1 MKPLSWVGRSL
12 PNGLSVLEEIGATS
26 DGTLYRAR
34 TQTGQEVGLLIPAKQ
49 SASHSLFQQATRIRH
64 LNVAAVHEIGEIP
77 GGSAYVV
84 LELVSGEP
92 LSDLLA
98 RHGAIPL
105 QEAGELFLQAAA
117 GVQAAHDVGLV
128 HADLSPESLLVT
140 RTHSGPLVKLIR
152 FAPLSSSSPTV
163 GIALDHSGSAA
174 YASPERLAGHTPDAR
189 SDIYSLGAVLHH
201 MLVGSPPGMS
211 SCIPESAAIRGVISR
226 AMQPIPEQ
234 RYQQVPELVR
244 ATKLAVARAAA
255 ADRPRSRRPLYVTA
269 AGLVALLAGGMWLG
283 ATTPSRARVPAKP
296 VQRPER
302 AVEPAAGSDAAPD
315 SLAIAAE
322 VATDTLPLAREAA
335 AAPLGEP
342 LTESEVVAT
351 DTRIDAYEPTESIDT
366 GVTGSAEMDTGA
378 ISLPESA
385 PAFVTPDERAGIDQ
399 RIGLDEAKQVLG
411 GPPHAIEGMLPMF
424 MGLARERFPEGA
436 DPSRLLVRTVYLDR
450 NGGVILLDQQKI
462 VADSAV
468 EDEPGKRWV
477 IGDVMLYLHG
487 DSNPANLANL
497 AKRVR

>member
-1 MKPLSWVGRSL
+1 MTPLSWVGRSL
-12 PNGLSVLEEIGATS
+12 PNGLSVLEELGATS
-26 DGTLYRAR
+26 DGMLYRAR
-34 TQTGQEVGLLIPAKQ
+34 TRTGQEVGLLIPAQQ

-64 LNVAAVHEIGEIP
+64 LNVAAVHEIGELA

-98 RHGAIPL
+98 RHGAIPV

-128 HADLSPESLLVT
+128 HADLSPENFLVT
-140 RTHSGPLVKLIR
+140 QTRSGPLVKLIR
-152 FAPLSSSSPTV
+152 FAPTSSPSPTV
-163 GIALDHSGSAA
+163 GIAVDHSGSPA

-201 MLVGSPPGMS
+201 MLVGSPPGMRLS
-211 SCIPESAAIRGVISR
+211 TAESAAMRGVVGR

-234 RYQQVPELVR
+234 RYQRVPELVR
-244 ATKLAVARAAA
+244 ATKRAIARAAA
-255 ADRPRSRRPLYVTA
+255 AERPRSRRGLLVTA
-269 AGLVALLAGGMWLG
+269 AGIVALLAGGMWLG
-283 ATTPSRARVPAKP
+283 ATTPLRGRVPATP
-296 VQRPER
+296 VQRLEPVSAPAER
-302 AVEPAAGSDAAPD
+302 MDAPPG
-315 SLAIAAE
+315 SLADTTVDSAE
-322 VATDTLPLAREAA
+322 
-335 AAPLGEP
+335 AAPLADQASAAPVAER
-342 LTESEVVAT
+342 LVVQEVVAR
-351 DTRIDAYEPTESIDT
+351 DPGIDAYEPTESIDT
-366 GVTGSAEMDTGA
+366 GVTDTAAIDTAA
-378 ISLPESA
+378 ISMPEA
-385 PAFVTPDERAGIDQ
+385 PPAFLTPDERAGIDQ

-424 MGLARERFPEGA
+424 MGLAKSRFPGGA

-450 NGGVILLDQQKI
+450 SGGVILLDQQKI

-468 EDEPGKRWV
+468 EDEPGRRWV

-487 DSNPANLANL
+487 DTGPANLANL

>member
-12 PNGLSVLEEIGATS
+12 PNGLSVLDEVGATS

-34 TQTGQEVGLLIPAKQ
+34 TRTGQEVGLLIPAKQ

-64 LNVAAVHEIGEIP
+64 LNVAAVHEIGELP

-98 RHGAIPL
+98 RHGAMPV

-128 HADLSPESLLVT
+128 HADLSPENFLVT
-140 RTHSGPLVKLIR
+140 QTRGGPLVKLIR
-152 FAPLSSSSPTV
+152 FAPHSSPYPTV
-163 GIALDHSGSAA
+163 GIAVDHSGSPA
-174 YASPERLAGHTPDAR
+174 YASPERLAGHAPDAR

-211 SCIPESAAIRGVISR
+211 LSTVESAPMRGVVNR

-234 RYQQVPELVR
+234 RYQRMPELVR
-244 ATKLAVARAAA
+244 ATKRAIARAAA
-255 ADRPRSRRPLYVTA
+255 AERPRSRRPLLITA
-269 AGLVALLAGGMWLG
+269 ASIIALLAGGMWLG
-283 ATTPSRARVPAKP
+283 ASTPLRGRVPAVP
-296 VQRPER
+296 VQRLEPVIAPAASMDAPADSLADATAASTEAPL
-302 AVEPAAGSDAAPD
+302 AVEPPR
-315 SLAIAAE
+315 L
-322 VATDTLPLAREAA
+322 VVQ
-335 AAPLGEP
+335 
-342 LTESEVVAT
+342 EVVAR
-351 DTRIDAYEPTESIDT
+351 DPGIDAYEPIESIDT
-366 GVTGSAEMDTGA
+366 GVTDTAA
-378 ISLPESA
+378 IDTAATSMPAASPASL
-385 PAFVTPDERAGIDQ
+385 TPDERAGIDQ

-424 MGLARERFPEGA
+424 MGLARSRIPDGA

-450 NGGVILLDQQKI
+450 NGEVILLDQQKI
-462 VADSAV
+462 VADSTV

-487 DSNPANLANL
+487 DSGPANLANL

>member
-12 PNGLSVLEEIGATS
+12 PNGLSVLEEVGATS

-34 TQTGQEVGLLIPAKQ
+34 TRTGQEVGLLIPAKQ

-64 LNVAAVHEIGEIP
+64 LNVAAVHEIGELP
-77 GGSAYVV
+77 GGSDYVV

-98 RHGAIPL
+98 RHGAIPV

-128 HADLSPESLLVT
+128 HADLSPENFLVT
-140 RTHSGPLVKLIR
+140 QTHSGPLVKLIR
-152 FAPLSSSSPTV
+152 FAPHSSPHPTV
-163 GIALDHSGSAA
+163 GIALDHSGSPA
-174 YASPERLAGHTPDAR
+174 YASPERLAGHAPDAR

-211 SCIPESAAIRGVISR
+211 LSTAESAAMRDVVNR

-234 RYQQVPELVR
+234 RYQRVPELVR
-244 ATKLAVARAAA
+244 ATKRAIARAAA
-255 ADRPRSRRPLYVTA
+255 AERPRSRRGILVA
-269 AGLVALLAGGMWLG
+269 AASIVALLAGGMWLG
-283 ATTPSRARVPAKP
+283 ATTPLRGRVPATP
-296 VQRPER
+296 VQRAEPVIAPAASMDAPAGSLADATADSTEAPL
-302 AVEPAAGSDAAPD
+302 AVEAPG
-315 SLAIAAE
+315 
-322 VATDTLPLAREAA
+322 
-335 AAPLGEP
+335 GER
-342 LTESEVVAT
+342 LVVQEVVAR
-351 DTRIDAYEPTESIDT
+351 DPGIDAYEPTASIDT
-366 GVTGSAEMDTGA
+366 GVTDTSAIDTAA
-378 ISLPESA
+378 ISMPA
-385 PAFVTPDERAGIDQ
+385 APPAFLTPDERAGIDQ

-424 MGLARERFPEGA
+424 MGLAKSRIPDGA

-450 NGGVILLDQQKI
+450 SGGVILLDQQKI

-487 DSNPANLANL
+487 DSGPANLANL